1 MKLNYKRTFII
12 GLAFMSICSFWQLYD
27 NVIPLILK
35 DTFHIPDS
43 FAGVIMALDNVIA
56 LFLLPMLGAI
66 SDKCSTK
73 IGRRMPFILGG
84 TFFAVIL
91 MTFIPILDNTY
102 VSKPSTFV
110 LISFIVFLALLLIAM
125 GTYRS
130 PAVALMPDLTPKPL
144 RSKANAIINLMGAVG
159 GIFYL
164 ILSSFLFSSERT
176 EGITHINY
184 QPVFLII
191 SFVMAISV
199 MILFLTISEPK
210 CSSEVKEY
218 EKLHT
223 EDNLEITD
231 VITGESVIPKEVKK
245 SLYFVLT
252 SIALWFTGYNAVTT
266 AFSKYATSEWN
277 MSLGSANKCLTVAT
291 AAAIISYIP
300 IGELASKIG
309 RKKSIIA
316 GIILLASNF
325 ILGSIMT
332 FVLDGFSPILLIIF
346 GLIGVAWAMI
356 NVNSLPMV
364 VEMCK
369 KSDIGKFTGYY
380 YTCSMAAQIITPILS
395 GILLQ
400 FVGYWTLFPYGAIFV
415 GLSLFTMLNVRHG
428 DNKPQK
434 PVNKLEMF
442 DTPD

>member
-43 FAGVIMALDNVIA
+43 IAGVIMALDNVVA
-56 LFLLPMLGAI
+56 LFLLPILGAI
-66 SDKCSTK
+66 SDKCNTK

-84 TFFAVIL
+84 TFAAVIL
-91 MTFIPILDNTY
+91 MTLIPILDNTY
-102 VSKPSTFV
+102 FESPSFAILVSFV
-110 LISFIVFLALLLIAM
+110 FFLALLLIAM
-125 GTYRS
+125 GSYRS

-144 RSKANAIINLMGAVG
+144 RSKANAIINLMGAIG

-164 ILSSFLFSSERT
+164 VLSTFLFSSQKT
-176 EGITHINY
+176 DGLNHINY

-191 SFVMAISV
+191 ASV
-199 MILFLTISEPK
+199 MIISVLILFFTILEPK
-210 CSSEVKEY
+210 CAQEVSNY

-223 EDNLEITD
+223 EDNLEVTD
-231 VITGESVIPKEVKK
+231 ETTGKSVIPKEVKR
-245 SLYFVLT
+245 SLYYVLA

-277 MSLGSANKCLTVAT
+277 MSLGSANMCLTVAT
-291 AAAIISYIP
+291 GVAIISYIP
-300 IGELASKIG
+300 IGELASRIG
-309 RKKSIIA
+309 RKKTIIA
-316 GIILLASNF
+316 GVILLALNF
-325 ILGSIMT
+325 ALGSIMT
-332 FVLDGFSPILLIIF
+332 FILNGFSPILFIIF
-346 GLIGVAWAMI
+346 GLIGIAWAMI

-369 KSDIGKFTGYY
+369 ESDIGKFTGYY

-400 FVGYWTLFPYGAIFV
+400 YIGYWTLFPYGALFV
-415 GLSLFTMLNVRHG
+415 ALSFFTMLKVKHG
-428 DNKPQK
+428 DNKPKK
-434 PVNKLEMF
+434 PGSKLEMF
-442 DTPD
+442 DVD